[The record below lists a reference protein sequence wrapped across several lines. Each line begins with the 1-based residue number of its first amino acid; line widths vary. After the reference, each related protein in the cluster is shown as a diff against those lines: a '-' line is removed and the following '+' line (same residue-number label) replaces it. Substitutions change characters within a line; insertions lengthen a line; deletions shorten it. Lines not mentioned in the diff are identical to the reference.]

1 MDEYREDYTFD
12 GKFEGSI
19 PIVGRTGC
27 GKTTFIQRLGKN
39 KLFGSDLTKVFWV
52 LKIILSKEREDSI
65 RDGFEDQEVQ
75 FSYPNDIDDFNYLIG
90 NFMQNRSDYID
101 NNEGESLSVTGLLI
115 MDDVSGLTDKSEEFS
130 NFLTVSRK
138 YGFSCLYVF
147 HNIYPGRQS
156 WEMMMSQ
163 THIFNFFPGSIHSSR
178 ILKTLSLFASR
189 QKNTYLPNQQI
200 WLNRL
205 YFQIS
210 NSKEKKCL
218 TIDTR
223 EVNQLGPGKFRTS
236 ADNGQEQTCYFNRNK
251 SDSHFNSYTAK
262 RAFPDKLVFSI
273 VKVNSDFSLINKS
286 LEIEVKTNSFLNDR
300 AKRQHQQVDRGDF
313 SNGKKKQELKQEL
326 TEEEIID
333 WTHTMYQSQPY
344 PEENQEE
351 VEIIE
356 EKCTEKNQNLSPPK
370 KSVLNRQRIKYTATR
385 MKYSP
390 TRVKSRNFLSNISY
404 TGISKGDFYNEY
416 FILDIFILLVKN
428 LNPFSQQRKV
438 SDKLKHDLY
447 VVERMHSSRVL

>member
-1 MDEYREDYTFD
+1 M
-12 GKFEGSI
+12 I
-19 PIVGRTGC
+19 
-27 GKTTFIQRLGKN
+27 
-39 KLFGSDLTKVFWV
+39 
-52 LKIILSKEREDSI
+52 
-65 RDGFEDQEVQ
+65 
-75 FSYPNDIDDFNYLIG
+75 
-90 NFMQNRSDYID
+90 
-101 NNEGESLSVTGLLI
+101 
-115 MDDVSGLTDKSEEFS
+115 
-130 NFLTVSRK
+130 
-138 YGFSCLYVF
+138 
-147 HNIYPGRQS
+147 
-156 WEMMMSQ
+156 
-163 THIFNFFPGSIHSSR
+163 
-178 ILKTLSLFASR
+178 
-189 QKNTYLPNQQI
+189 
-200 WLNRL
+200 
-205 YFQIS
+205 
-210 NSKEKKCL
+210 
-218 TIDTR
+218 IDTR
-223 EVNQLGPGKFRTS
+223 EVNELGPGKFRTS

-333 WTHTMYQSQPY
+333 WTHPMYQSQPY

-356 EKCTEKNQNLSPPK
+356 EKCTEKNQNLSPRK

-438 SDKLKHDLY
+438 SDKLKHEMIYMLLRECIPVEFCRYICKDDNFKYLNGRDVSQQGVLEIVGKFMDQSNDNLRSLQQSLAHYKDIYQYVYSHMFPEIYSTSEKRGIDLRSNFHIIFKAY
-447 VVERMHSSRVL
+447 

>member
-1 MDEYREDYTFD
+1 
-12 GKFEGSI
+12 
-19 PIVGRTGC
+19 
-27 GKTTFIQRLGKN
+27 
-39 KLFGSDLTKVFWV
+39 
-52 LKIILSKEREDSI
+52 
-65 RDGFEDQEVQ
+65 
-75 FSYPNDIDDFNYLIG
+75 
-90 NFMQNRSDYID
+90 
-101 NNEGESLSVTGLLI
+101 
-115 MDDVSGLTDKSEEFS
+115 
-130 NFLTVSRK
+130 
-138 YGFSCLYVF
+138 
-147 HNIYPGRQS
+147 
-156 WEMMMSQ
+156 MSQ

-223 EVNQLGPGKFRTS
+223 EVNELGPGKFRTS

-273 VKVNSDFSLINKS
+273 VKVNSNFSLINKS

-300 AKRQHQQVDRGDF
+300 AKRQHQEVDRGDF

-333 WTHTMYQSQPY
+333 WTHPMYQSQPY

-356 EKCTEKNQNLSPPK
+356 EKCTEKSQDLSPPPPPK
-370 KSVLNRQRIKYTATR
+370 KSILNRHRIKYTTTGI
-385 MKYSP
+385 KYSP
-390 TRVKSRNFLSNISY
+390 IRVKSRNFLLNISY
-404 TGISKGDFYNEY
+404 TGISKGDFYNES

-428 LNPFSQQRKV
+428 LNAFSLQRKV
-438 SDKLKHDLY
+438 SDKLKHEMIY
-447 VVERMHSSRVL
+447 VVERMHSSRVLQVHLRRR